1 MTEFLF
7 LFHSTQGV
15 VQMRKALQRAS
26 VPFRIADIPRRLRG
40 GCGLALWLQSEEA
53 DARRW
58 VMPGH
63 TQAIYRCDGDAF
75 ILLAEYPAAEHAPAA
90 GRQGQQ

>member
-1 MTEFLF
+1 MEHLF
-7 LFHSTQGV
+7 LFHSTLGV
-15 VQMRKALQRAS
+15 VQMRKALQKAN

-40 GCGLALWLQSEEA
+40 GCGLALWLQGADA

-58 VMPGH
+58 VIPGL

-75 ILLAEYPAAEHAPAA
+75 ILLAEYPAAEQAPAA
-90 GRQGQQ
+90 GAGHQQ